1 MHDETVYREGYA
13 FEAQFANVASVQS
26 HADSNS
32 EDIHASAAMHFV
44 LHLKAKMQMPSK
56 RNVKP
61 TDLAA
66 TAMAFTKIRSSGRRR
81 RSRMSL
87 VEHQH

>member
-13 FEAQFANVASVQS
+13 LEAQFAKVASVQS
-26 HADSNS
+26 HDSNS

-44 LHLKAKMQMPSK
+44 LHLKAKMEMPSK